1 MIYLSLRALPLRCRQ
16 CGETSD
22 ARATAACPLCSGP
35 VEPAYDPNRTRPDR
49 ETIAGRAPSLWRY
62 QEWLPLTGEPIH
74 SKEVG
79 FTPLIEVPSLARLL
93 RVKRFWIKNDAVQF
107 PTLSFKD
114 RVVATALNAA
124 SALGL
129 EAVGCASTGNLAN
142 ALAAQ
147 ATRAGIPVWV
157 FIPDTIETGKVI
169 GTAVYNSRLVRVSGT
184 FDDVYGLCRQAADRF
199 GWGMVNINLRSY
211 YGEGSKTLA
220 FETVEQLGWRLPTA
234 VVAPM
239 AGGCLVT
246 KLHKGFGEF
255 IADGI
260 VEGRVP
266 RVYGAQAS
274 GCAPIVRMV
283 ESGSNRIV
291 PEIPNTVAR
300 SIAIGNPMD
309 GAGAATTIRE
319 TGGWAAA
326 VSDEALVSGIRLLA
340 EHAGVFTE
348 TAGGVAMAGAKTLAD
363 VGRLQSTDEVVVYIT
378 GNGLKTTEV
387 LTETKAGLPL
397 ILPNLAEVEELNAM
411 AEAMCSS

>member
-1 MIYLSLRALPLRCRQ
+1 
-16 CGETSD
+16 
-22 ARATAACPLCSGP
+22 
-35 VEPAYDPNRTRPDR
+35 V
-49 ETIAGRAPSLWRY
+49 
-62 QEWLPLTGEPIH
+62 
-74 SKEVG
+74 
-79 FTPLIEVPSLARLL
+79 
-93 RVKRFWIKNDAVQF
+93 KNDAVQF

-157 FIPDTIETGKVI
+157 FIPDKIETGKVI
-169 GTAVYNSRLVRVSGT
+169 GTAVYGSKLVRVTGT
-184 FDDVYGLCRQAADRF
+184 FDDVYRLCRQAADRF

-255 IADGI
+255 ITDGL
-260 VEGRVP
+260 VEGQVP
-266 RVYGAQAS
+266 RVYGTQAC
-274 GCAPIVRMV
+274 GCAPIVRLV
-283 ESGSNRIV
+283 ESGGDSIK

-300 SIAIGNPMD
+300 SIAIGDPMD
-309 GAGAATTIRE
+309 GPGAATTIRE
-319 TGGWAAA
+319 TGGGAAA
-326 VSDEALVSGIRLLA
+326 VTDEALVSGIRLLA
-340 EHAGVFTE
+340 EHAGIFTE

-363 VGRLQSTDEVVVYIT
+363 IGRLRSDDEVVIYIT

-387 LTETKAGLPL
+387 LTETTVDSPL
-397 ILPNLAEVEELNAM
+397 ISPNLEEVEELNAV
-411 AEAMCSS
+411 AEYQYSS